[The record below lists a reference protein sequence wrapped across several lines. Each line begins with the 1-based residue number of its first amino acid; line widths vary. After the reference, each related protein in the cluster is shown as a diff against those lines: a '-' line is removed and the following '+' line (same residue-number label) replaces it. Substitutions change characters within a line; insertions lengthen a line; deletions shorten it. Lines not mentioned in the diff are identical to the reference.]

1 MKPKQFTN
9 IPSTMQVS
17 VLHGIRDVRLE
28 TRAVPQPG
36 PGEVL
41 LKVAAVGVCGSDVH
55 YYTEGRIGNQVVSQ
69 PIVMGHE
76 FSATIARLGAG
87 VEELSIGQLV
97 AVEPAI
103 PCGECEPC
111 RMGHPNL
118 CPNVRFCGTPP
129 IDGVFSEY
137 CVMPAANCFP
147 LPAGISAEAGAM
159 LEPLGV
165 ALHAVNLSQ
174 IKPGDSVAVLGAGP
188 IGILTAMVARLSGA
202 RRVYVSEPLAY
213 RRDFVLSKVADE
225 VIDPLTQNPVE
236 VIQQRTGGRGVDL
249 VFEAAGS
256 DDTPEQAAEM
266 VRIGGKVILIGIP
279 ASDSLSFNATT
290 VRRKGLTII
299 LVRRMKHT
307 YPRTIQM
314 LADGVVDVASLIT
327 HRLLLGGVGQAMEL
341 ISQYSGGAIKVIIQ
355 P

>member
-1 MKPKQFTN
+1 
-9 IPSTMQVS
+9 
-17 VLHGIRDVRLE
+17 
-28 TRAVPQPG
+28 
-36 PGEVL
+36 
-41 LKVAAVGVCGSDVH
+41 
-55 YYTEGRIGNQVVSQ
+55 
-69 PIVMGHE
+69 
-76 FSATIARLGAG
+76 
-87 VEELSIGQLV
+87 
-97 AVEPAI
+97 
-103 PCGECEPC
+103 
-111 RMGHPNL
+111 
-118 CPNVRFCGTPP
+118 
-129 IDGVFSEY
+129 
-137 CVMPAANCFP
+137 
-147 LPAGISAEAGAM
+147 M

-165 ALHAVNLSQ
+165 ALHAVNLSH

-225 VIDPLTQNPVE
+225 VIDPITQNPVE
-236 VIQQRTGGRGVDL
+236 VIQKYTGGRGVDL

-256 DDTPEQAAEM
+256 DNTPEQAAEM

-307 YPRTIQM
+307 YPRTVQM
-314 LADGVVDVASLIT
+314 LADGVIDVASLIT
-327 HRLLLGGVGQAMEL
+327 HRLPLGGVGQAMEL